1 MKYHK
6 KTPVNKSFTGVFL
19 TARSGIEGGPLLEN
33 PVK

>member
-6 KTPVNKSFTGVFL
+6 KNTRKRNVYGFSL
-19 TARSGIEGGPLLEN
+19 AARSGIEGGPLLEN